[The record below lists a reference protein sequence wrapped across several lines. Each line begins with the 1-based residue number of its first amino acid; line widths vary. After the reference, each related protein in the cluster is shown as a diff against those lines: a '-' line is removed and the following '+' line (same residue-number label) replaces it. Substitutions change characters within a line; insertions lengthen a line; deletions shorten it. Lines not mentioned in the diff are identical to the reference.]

1 MFSIFHVDLLH
12 EIEIGV
18 WKAVLIHLLRI
29 LEAVNENLLHDFD
42 WRYVRLP
49 YFFAIALITVCQF
62 STSTN
67 IWQRY
72 DPSVHAQHLRAKED
86 GSMEL

>member
-29 LEAVNENLLHDFD
+29 LEAVNENLLHEFD
-42 WRYVRLP
+42 WRYVRFP
-49 YFFAIALITVCQF
+49 HFFCLSLNHSLTVF
-62 STSTN
+62 DK
-67 IWQRY
+67 Y
-72 DPSVHAQHLRAKED
+72 QHLAKIQSV
-86 GSMEL
+86 GSHATPQN